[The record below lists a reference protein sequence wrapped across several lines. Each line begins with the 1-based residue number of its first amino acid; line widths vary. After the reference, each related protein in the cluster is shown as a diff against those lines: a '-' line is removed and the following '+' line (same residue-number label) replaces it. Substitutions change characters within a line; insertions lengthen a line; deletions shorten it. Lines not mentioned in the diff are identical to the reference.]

1 MSVRPSLDE
10 MGTAGEANGPGK
22 EAAQNWFEA
31 AQNWFSGTEPSSAP
45 FSMAFTTA
53 S

>member
-1 MSVRPSLDE
+1 MSVEPSLNE
-10 MGTAGEANGPGK
+10 MGTAGEPNGPGK
-22 EAAQNWFEA
+22 EA

>member
-1 MSVRPSLDE
+1 MSVRPTLNE
-10 MGTAGEANGPGK
+10 MGTAGEPNGPGK
-22 EAAQNWFEA
+22 EA